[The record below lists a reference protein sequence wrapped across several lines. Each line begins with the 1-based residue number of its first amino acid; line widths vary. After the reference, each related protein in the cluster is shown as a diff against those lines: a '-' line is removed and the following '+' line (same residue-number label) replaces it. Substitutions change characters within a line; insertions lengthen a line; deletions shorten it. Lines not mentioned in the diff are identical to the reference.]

1 MKHLFTLLS
10 ILTTL
15 SFSGYSQTLSLT
27 EMDGTPVSFGD
38 TLTIAGLSTES
49 ELISHIKVKNDSGSQ
64 VTVTCEKL
72 LIQNLPGAT
81 YENNVFCWASNCY
94 PPDVNI
100 SSNSQP
106 IASMATDSAFT
117 GHLYPG
123 GLSGIAIIKYTFKVY
138 HGDSAWFFAKFVLN
152 ATSIMDIQANLMSEP
167 FPNPARETSHITYDL
182 GSNNSGS
189 ILLYSITGT
198 LVKEIVLESPKGIA
212 GIPVQDLNEGVYLCV
227 LSSNGK
233 TLRTHRL
240 VVKR

>member
-10 ILTTL
+10 IVTIL
-15 SFSGYSQTLSLT
+15 SLPGRSQTLSLT
-27 EMDGTPVSFGD
+27 EMDGTPVSYGD

-49 ELISHIKVKNDSGSQ
+49 ELVSHIKVKNVSGSQ
-64 VTVTCEKL
+64 VNVFCEKS
-72 LIQNLPGAT
+72 LILNLPGAT
-81 YENNVFCWASNCY
+81 FENNFFCWASNCY
-94 PPDVNI
+94 GPDVNI
-100 SSNSQP
+100 STNPQP
-106 IASMATDSAFT
+106 IASMATDSNFT
-117 GHLYPG
+117 GHLYPEG
-123 GLSGIAIIKYTFKVY
+123 HAGIAVIKYTFRVY

-167 FPNPARETSHITYDL
+167 FPNPAKEASHITYDL

-189 ILLYSITGT
+189 ILLYSITGV
-198 LVKEIVLESPKGIA
+198 LVKEIVLESSRGIA